1 MANATAPTQTS
12 PILHTIVQIEPWIDE
27 CELRELKRV
36 IDSTFLVEHDLTR
49 EFESLT
55 AAMAGCRHAMAV
67 CNGSMALFVC
77 LKALGIGPGDEV
89 IVPNLT
95 FVATA
100 NAVILAGATPVL
112 CDVRED
118 TFCLDVERAEKLLT
132 RKTRALLPVHLY
144 GQSADMPQ
152 VMALA
157 RAHHLKVIEDAAEG
171 VGVTF
176 EGRHVGTFGD
186 MGILSYYG
194 NKTITCGEGGMVLT
208 DDDELARA
216 AYRLKNYGRDQKGT
230 FVHES
235 IGFNFSFTDL
245 QAAIGIAQMKKMPAI
260 VRRKREIRDRYVE
273 ELRGLA
279 GLRPGFRDPV
289 FPDPAFRDRVFR
301 DPAFRDPVF
310 LDPVIIDPRCQPVF
324 WFTSFLC
331 DDPEA
336 LSSFLLGHRIQTRR
350 FFCPL
355 HLQPCYAD
363 RRHVRI
369 GDGDFSV
376 SERIYRQGISLP
388 SAYTLTADDQAFV
401 IDKIQRFYANRN

>member
-1 MANATAPTQTS
+1 
-12 PILHTIVQIEPWIDE
+12 
-27 CELRELKRV
+27 
-36 IDSTFLVEHDLTR
+36 
-49 EFESLT
+49 
-55 AAMAGCRHAMAV
+55 
-67 CNGSMALFVC
+67 
-77 LKALGIGPGDEV
+77 LGIGPGDEV

-112 CDVRED
+112 CEVRED
-118 TFCLDVERAEKLLT
+118 TFCLDVECAEKLLT
-132 RKTRALLPVHLY
+132 PKTRALLPVHLY
-144 GQSADMPQ
+144 GQSADMTQ

-208 DDDELARA
+208 NNDDLARA
-216 AYRLKNYGRDQKGT
+216 AYRLKNYGRDRKGT
-230 FVHES
+230 FIHES

-260 VRRKREIRDRYVE
+260 VRRKREIRDRYVA

-279 GLRPGFRDPV
+279 GLRPV
-289 FPDPAFRDRVFR
+289 
-301 DPAFRDPVF
+301 FRDPVF
-310 LDPVIIDPRCQPVF
+310 LDPVIIDQRCRPVF

-336 LSSFLLGHRIQTRR
+336 LSSFLLDHQIQTRR

-355 HLQPCYAD
+355 HRQPCYAD
-363 RRHVRI
+363 RRYIRF
-369 GDGDFSV
+369 GDEDFPV

-388 SAYTLTADDQAFV
+388 SAYSLSAADQAFV
-401 IDKIQRFYANRN
+401 IEQIQRFYANRN

>member
-1 MANATAPTQTS
+1 MLNHTATPNSMPTQNKM
-12 PILHTIVQIEPWIDE
+12 IVQIEPWVDAA
-27 CELRELKRV
+27 ELGELKRV

-49 EFESLT
+49 EFESMT
-55 AAMAGCRHAMAV
+55 ARLAQSRHAMAV

-89 IVPNLT
+89 IVPDLT

-100 NAVILAGATPVL
+100 NAVIMAGATPVF
-112 CDVRED
+112 CEIQED
-118 TFCLDVERAEKLLT
+118 TFCLDARRAEKLVN
-132 RKTRALLPVHLY
+132 RNTRALLPVHLY
-144 GQSADMPQ
+144 GQSADMEQ
-152 VMALA
+152 IMALA
-157 RAHHLKVIEDAAEG
+157 RRCNLQVIEDAAEG

-176 EGRHVGTFGD
+176 AGRHVGTFGD

-208 DDDELARA
+208 DNDELAHA
-216 AYRLKNYGRDQKGT
+216 AYRLKNYGRDRKGT

-260 VRRKREIRDRYVE
+260 VRRKREIHDRYVE

-279 GLRPGFRDPV
+279 GFEPV
-289 FPDPAFRDRVFR
+289 E
-301 DPAFRDPVF
+301 
-310 LDPVIIDPRCQPVF
+310 IDPRCQPVF

-331 DDPEA
+331 EDPDA
-336 LSSFLLGHRIQTRR
+336 LSAFLSRHDIQSRR

-355 HLQPCYAD
+355 HLQPCYAGGKY
-363 RRHVRI
+363 VRI
-369 GDGDFSV
+369 PDGDFRV

-388 SAYTLTADDQAFV
+388 SAYSLTAEDQAFV
-401 IDKIQRFYANRN
+401 IERIRCFCADRN

>member
-157 RAHHLKVIEDAAEG
+157 RAHQLKVIEDAAEG

-176 EGRHVGTFGD
+176 EGRHVG
-186 MGILSYYG
+186 
-194 NKTITCGEGGMVLT
+194 TCGEGGMVLT

-245 QAAIGIAQMKKMPAI
+245 QAAIGIAQMKKLPAI
-260 VRRKREIRDRYVE
+260 VCRKREIRDRYVE

-289 FPDPAFRDRVFR
+289 FPDPAFRD
-301 DPAFRDPVF
+301 PVF
-310 LDPVIIDPRCQPVF
+310 LDPVIIDPRCQ
-324 WFTSFLC
+324 
-331 DDPEA
+331 
-336 LSSFLLGHRIQTRR
+336 
-350 FFCPL
+350 
-355 HLQPCYAD
+355 
-363 RRHVRI
+363 
-369 GDGDFSV
+369 
-376 SERIYRQGISLP
+376 
-388 SAYTLTADDQAFV
+388 
-401 IDKIQRFYANRN
+401 

>member
-1 MANATAPTQTS
+1 MTNAAPPTQTL
-12 PILHTIVQIEPWIDE
+12 PIVEKIVKKIVQIEPWIDDA
-27 CELRELKRV
+27 ELRELKRV

-49 EFESLT
+49 EFEEMT

-112 CDVRED
+112 CEVRED
-118 TFCLDVERAEKLLT
+118 TFCLDVECAEKLVT
-132 RKTRALLPVHLY
+132 PKTRALLPVHLY

-157 RAHHLKVIEDAAEG
+157 RAHQLKVIEDAAEG

-208 DDDELARA
+208 DNDELARA

-230 FVHES
+230 FIHES

-260 VRRKREIRDRYVE
+260 VRRKREIHDRYVS
-273 ELRGLA
+273 ELSGLA
-279 GLRPGFRDPV
+279 ALRPGFADPVLRDPV
-289 FPDPAFRDRVFR
+289 
-301 DPAFRDPVF
+301 FRDPVF
-310 LDPVIIDPRCQPVF
+310 LDPVIIDRRCRPVF

-331 DDPEA
+331 DDPGA
-336 LSSFLLGHRIQTRR
+336 LSQFLGRHQIQTRR

-363 RRHVRI
+363 RRHVRF
-369 GDGDFSV
+369 GDGDFPV

-388 SAYTLTADDQAFV
+388 SAYTLSADDQAFV
-401 IDKIQRFYANRN
+401 IEKIQCFYANRN